1 MTAPIEYCLGWEEFH
16 RDCRTLARQLIGQ
29 PWQGILAIA
38 RGGLVPAAILARE
51 LDIRLVDTLCVAS
64 YDHVTQGEVNLLK
77 GIEGTG
83 QGWLLVDDLVDTGR
97 TARFLRARLPDAA
110 FVCVYAKPAGRPLA
124 DHVVREF
131 PQDVWL
137 HFPWDIETRYSPPFA
152 TGSS

>member
-1 MTAPIEYCLGWEEFH
+1 MTAPKEYCLGWEEFH

-29 PWQGILAIA
+29 PWLGILAIA

-83 QGWLLVDDLVDTGR
+83 RGWLLVDDLVDTGR
-97 TARFLRARLPDAA
+97 TAQFLRARLPDAVFA
-110 FVCVYAKPAGRPLA
+110 SVYAKPVGRPLA

-137 HFPWDIETRYSPPFA
+137 HFPWDIESRYSPPFA
-152 TGSS
+152 TGGP